1 MCSRI
6 GKKKKKRHEIS
17 EGFCC
22 VFRHCFLLQDF
33 EVRFFFSFP
42 MLESL
47 ETLSPIL
54 LVSFLL
60 QSDICIERVGVIR
73 VKTWI
78 NF

>member
-1 MCSRI
+1 MKSL
-6 GKKKKKRHEIS
+6 K
-17 EGFCC
+17 
-22 VFRHCFLLQDF
+22 VFVAFLGIAFYYKILKYA
-33 EVRFFFSFP
+33 FFFSFP

>member
-1 MCSRI
+1 
-6 GKKKKKRHEIS
+6 
-17 EGFCC
+17 
-22 VFRHCFLLQDF
+22 
-33 EVRFFFSFP
+33 